1 MYHFIY
7 DSFLACVPHPWPA
20 LGWRRTAR
28 WELGSRWP
36 PASPWGCSLWA
47 ALWAG
52 SAGGDLAPTLRIGEG
67 GFIGRGKD
75 SQHKK
80 QVEKDLFLCK
90 TETARPPWERIN
102 KRSAKNR
109 IPALRRKFHY
119 LITYKF
125 RLIRRPGQTLPTVKK
140 YLSLF
145 VCNFFLLSNISTLC
159 NTNKFFFQHYK
170 KSECIH
176 AVRASYSYR
185 DEKDPHSF
193 NHMHACGV
201 NIT

>member
-80 QVEKDLFLCK
+80 QVEKELFLCK

-102 KRSAKNR
+102 KRSANNR

-145 VCNFFLLSNISTLC
+145 ICNFFSSAIFLLCVIQIS
-159 NTNKFFFQHYK
+159 FFSSTIKNQSVSMLWEIATVIGMRK
-170 KSECIH
+170 ILI
-176 AVRASYSYR
+176 AS
-185 DEKDPHSF
+185 
-193 NHMHACGV
+193 
-201 NIT
+201 ITCTHVA